1 AVLVLELLEPL
12 RVRNL
17 HAAVLPLPGIQ
28 GLSAHAEPAAQLA
41 HVRACLRLLDRSD
54 LLLLREP
61 ALAHDSSAFGAP
73 ESDYKWI
80 RFRGSAHWALGRAN
94 KVVES
99 WTSASESPSRLT
111 TKASCRSSA
120 RTATT
125 DSSFTQLRWTKRS
138 GRICTVRCVD
148 FQTSQAPS

>member
-1 AVLVLELLEPL
+1 LELLEPL

-28 GLSAHAEPAAQLA
+28 GLSAHAEPAAQLS

-80 RFRGSAHWALGRAN
+80 RFRGSAQWPGTDGLLAAAGPGSLAEGEGDGRAH
-94 KVVES
+94 E
-99 WTSASESPSRLT
+99 
-111 TKASCRSSA
+111 
-120 RTATT
+120 
-125 DSSFTQLRWTKRS
+125 
-138 GRICTVRCVD
+138 
-148 FQTSQAPS
+148 